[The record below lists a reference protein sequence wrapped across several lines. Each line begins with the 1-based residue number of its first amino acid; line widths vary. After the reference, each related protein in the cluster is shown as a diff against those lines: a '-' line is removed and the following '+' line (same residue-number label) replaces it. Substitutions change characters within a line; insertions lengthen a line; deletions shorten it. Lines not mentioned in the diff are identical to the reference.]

1 MNIIYMRMIIPFI
14 LNSLL
19 FSQDLHLT
27 LISSDHKKP
36 IYLTSIEGASDRLF
50 IVEQAGLIKVL
61 ENGVLNLFLNIKD
74 RVHQSK
80 MPGDERG
87 LLGMALHPNFSIN
100 GQFYVNYVDRGGDSI
115 ISCFKSDKNGKQVD
129 LLSEKIILK
138 VNQPY
143 SNHNGGQLAFGPDG
157 MLYIGLGDGG
167 YAGDPK
173 LNGQNLE
180 TLLGK
185 ILRLNVDGSDAYL
198 VPKDNPFINDD
209 NNKKE
214 IFCYGLRNPWRF
226 SFDRDNG
233 DLYIGDVGQSSWEE
247 INYLTYENA
256 FGSNLGWNVMEG
268 SYCYSIDKDCDKNN
282 FVFPIFEYPNNA
294 NYVKTLIG
302 WDQNN
307 VQGCSVTGGYVYRGK
322 MLSGIYG
329 QYFFGDYCTGKIW
342 SIEVINGK
350 LVAHNEWN
358 LKGLEEDLYLSS
370 FGEDGQGEIYMI
382 NHTGN
387 IYKVTGFELHD

>member
-19 FSQDLHLT
+19 LSQDLHLT

-50 IVEQAGLIKVL
+50 IVEQTGLIKVL
-61 ENGVLNLFLNIKD
+61 ENGVLHLFLNIKD

-87 LLGMALHPNFSIN
+87 LLGMALHPKFSIN
-100 GQFYVNYVDRGGDSI
+100 GQFYVNYVDRQGDSI

-129 LLSEKIILK
+129 PLSEKIILK

-185 ILRLNVDGSDAYL
+185 ILRLNVNDTDAYL
-198 VPKDNPFINDD
+198 IPKDNPFINDHD
-209 NNKKE
+209 KKE

-268 SYCYSIDKDCDKNN
+268 SYCYPIDEDCDKNN

-302 WDQNN
+302 WDQND

-322 MLSGIYG
+322 MFSEIYG

-342 SIEVINGK
+342 SIEVVNGE
-350 LVAHNEWN
+350 LVTHHEWN
-358 LKGLEEDLYLSS
+358 LKGIEEDLYLSS
-370 FGEDGQGEIYMI
+370 FGEDGQGELYMI